1 MSTPTKPFV
10 SLAMQ
15 LFDFIV
21 VGSGAGG
28 ATVAKELSEAG
39 KKVLLL
45 EKGIEVPP
53 RKSSEAY
60 SILKSDVEVWY
71 TQCLGGTTVVT
82 MGNAVRSR
90 LYDPLSHYYA
100 EAERELGVTPVPDDH
115 LGMATKSLL
124 SLSKEWARMPKAI
137 DFAKCKGCGRCSSG
151 CPTSARWDATAYI
164 REAISKG
171 CKVSTSA
178 DIKKVVMKGNRAA
191 GVETSDGKTFE
202 ASGVILAAGA
212 IETPRVLWRSGIT
225 SAGKGL
231 FVDTFITVGGIKRGA
246 FMDRELCMSAF
257 IKRDGYLIS
266 PHYSSFLPELIEE
279 KKKGISLKPSDIL
292 SLMVKIEDE
301 PLGEV
306 TPKGIVKGISRRDSA
321 LLECGRREAIE
332 LLARAGVDEHT
343 IVSVHPRGAHPGGTC
358 HSLFK
363 SFKEPFGGVE
373 SLYVS
378 DASILAGPFGL
389 PPMLTIIANA
399 KLLASTL
406 LEAS

>member
-1 MSTPTKPFV
+1 
-10 SLAMQ
+10 MQ
-15 LFDFIV
+15 LLDFIV

-28 ATVAKELSEAG
+28 ATVAKELSAAG

-45 EKGIEVPP
+45 ERGMEMPP
-53 RKSSEAY
+53 RKASQAY
-60 SILKSDVEVWY
+60 SIVKSDVEVWY

-90 LYDPLSHYYA
+90 LYDPLSRYYA
-100 EAERELGVTPVPDDH
+100 EAERELGVNHVPDDH

-124 SLSKEWARMPKAI
+124 SLSTEWVRMPKAI
-137 DFAKCKGCGRCSSG
+137 DFAKCRGCGRCSFG

-164 REAISKG
+164 REAISRG
-171 CKVSTSA
+171 CNVSTSS
-178 DIKKVVMKGNRAA
+178 DIKKVVIKGNRAT
-191 GVETSDGKTFE
+191 GVETSDGKTIE
-202 ASGVILAAGA
+202 AGSVILAAGA

-231 FVDTFITVGGIKRGA
+231 FVDTFITVGGVKRGVS
-246 FMDRELCMSAF
+246 MDRELCMAAF

-266 PHYSSFLPELIEE
+266 PHYSSFLPKLIEAN
-279 KKKGISLKPSDIL
+279 KKGLSLKPSDIL
-292 SLMVKIEDE
+292 SLMIKIEDE

-306 TPKGIVKGISRRDSA
+306 TPNGIVKAISRRDSA
-321 LLECGRREAIE
+321 LLERGRREAIE
-332 LLARAGVDEHT
+332 LLTRAGVDEHT

-389 PPMLTIIANA
+389 PPLLTIVANA
-399 KLLASTL
+399 KLLVSTILGAS
-406 LEAS
+406 